1 MDAVVLVPL
10 DTGCI
15 LRGTAGRRWRGERE
29 QPGSK
34 CCSLSVLK
42 CWSWTS
48 GRSTSLAQVGESWLL
63 VIGPG
68 LGEGCGGVKADCEDG
83 GVWDAP
89 CSPDGILRLP
99 WTFH

>member
-1 MDAVVLVPL
+1 MGAVVLVLL

-15 LRGTAGRRWRGERE
+15 LRGTAARRWRGERE

-63 VIGPG
+63 VIGTG
-68 LGEGCGGVKADCEDG
+68 LGEGLWRSE
-83 GVWDAP
+83 
-89 CSPDGILRLP
+89 S
-99 WTFH
+99 

>member
-1 MDAVVLVPL
+1 MDAVVLVSL

-42 CWSWTS
+42 C
-48 GRSTSLAQVGESWLL
+48 
-63 VIGPG
+63 
-68 LGEGCGGVKADCEDG
+68 
-83 GVWDAP
+83 
-89 CSPDGILRLP
+89 
-99 WTFH
+99 